1 MDSLTSH
8 TDYGST
14 SLSEEDVDADP
25 MIEFAAWL
33 ARAEQAGVYEPNAMV
48 VGTVDAD
55 GTPSSRTVLLKG
67 LDATGF
73 EFVTNYSSRKG
84 RALSAHPVVS
94 LLFPWYALNR
104 QVIVLG
110 TAQRT
115 SAEVSDVYFNRRP
128 RGARIAALASAQ
140 SQPVE
145 SREVLEERIV
155 ALEAEYPEGADIPR
169 PEHWGGVRVTP
180 ASLEFWQGRTSRLH
194 DRLLF
199 TAPTEAGAGWAIQR
213 LQP

>member
-1 MDSLTSH
+1 MESLTSH

-14 SLSEEDVDADP
+14 SLSEGDVDADP

-33 ARAEQAGVYEPNAMV
+33 ARAEDAGVYEPNAMV

-73 EFVTNYSSRKG
+73 EFVTNYESRKG
-84 RALSAHPVVS
+84 RALTSHPVVS

-110 TAQRT
+110 TASRT
-115 SAEVSDVYFNRRP
+115 SAEVSDAYFNRRP

-145 SREVLEERIV
+145 SREVLEERIA
-155 ALEAEYPEGADIPR
+155 ALEAEYPEGVEIPR
-169 PEHWGGVRVTP
+169 PEHWGGMRVTP
-180 ASLEFWQGRTSRLH
+180 ASIEFWQGRTSRLH

-199 TAPTEAGAGWAIQR
+199 TSPTEVGAQWAIQR